1 MRSLRPVL
9 VSDRQFRLST
19 TTKNMASKFTARTP
33 NILGKVWNIDV
44 EREYRKLNYLFPNPE
59 RSNGIFTESSRQL
72 KLFIHQPS
80 LTIMFHCFFGENF
93 SEFEIAW
100 KVISLLLE
108 LKLYLKVQFKNL
120 ISMCMWYS
128 RRKS

>member
-1 MRSLRPVL
+1 
-9 VSDRQFRLST
+9 
-19 TTKNMASKFTARTP
+19 MASKFTAGTP

-59 RSNGIFTESSRQL
+59 RNNGIFTESSRQL
-72 KLFIHQPS
+72 KLFTHQQS
-80 LTIMFHCFFGENF
+80 LTIMFHCFFGENL